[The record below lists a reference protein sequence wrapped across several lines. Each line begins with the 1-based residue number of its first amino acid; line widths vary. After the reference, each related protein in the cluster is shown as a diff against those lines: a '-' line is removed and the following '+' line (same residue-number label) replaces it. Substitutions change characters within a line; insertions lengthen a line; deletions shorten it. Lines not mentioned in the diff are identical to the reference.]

1 MFKKK
6 PKEPVSFYNE
16 KYDKVKRYL
25 PRLFLDLKFV
35 KELNLDLKT
44 MDLKV
49 IYTNSTIIP
58 IFIADNVNLQPYLKL
73 GPTELEES
81 EGSDMSVFKGMTV
94 IGYKHFD
101 RCKLPNGAMMGDLQ
115 SDLDKDFLASKR
127 MKKFIQRRILGW
139 KYWVYKLVGKV

>member
-1 MFKKK
+1 MFK
-6 PKEPVSFYNE
+6 PKASVNLYNE
-16 KYDKVKRYL
+16 KYDKAKRYL
-25 PRLFLDLKFV
+25 PRLFLDLNFV

-49 IYTNSTIIP
+49 VYTNSTIIP
-58 IFIADNVNLQPYLKL
+58 FFMANEINLQPYLKL
-73 GPTELEES
+73 GPTEFEES
-81 EGSDMSVFKGMTV
+81 EGIDMTVFQGMTV

-101 RCKLPNGAMMGDLQ
+101 QCKLANGMLMGDLHT
-115 SDLDKDFLASKR
+115 DLDKTYLASKR